1 MRAGYCPSLAPKE
14 CAPSPNGERDGTHR
28 ERRGRPWKLLDGR
41 GARRNPIRKTISLI
55 LSPLGFVA
63 LALTV
68 PAPGALTAT
77 IQLPV
82 SEGVPTQ
89 KDGFYPKTQLPLTC
103 KLKDGTVLKS
113 LVKPDH
119 LELLIE
125 RPGLRRVRIRL
136 PDEFA

>member
-1 MRAGYCPSLAPKE
+1 MRTLSQ
-14 CAPSPNGERDGTHR
+14 
-28 ERRGRPWKLLDGR
+28 R
-41 GARRNPIRKTISLI
+41 GAGRDAPRTAWETLETSGRQRRTEKPDQEDDIPDTIAPWVCRARAHGT
-55 LSPLGFVA
+55 SPR
-63 LALTV
+63 
-68 PAPGALTAT
+68 ALTAT

-125 RPGLRRVRIRL
+125 RPGLRPVRIRL